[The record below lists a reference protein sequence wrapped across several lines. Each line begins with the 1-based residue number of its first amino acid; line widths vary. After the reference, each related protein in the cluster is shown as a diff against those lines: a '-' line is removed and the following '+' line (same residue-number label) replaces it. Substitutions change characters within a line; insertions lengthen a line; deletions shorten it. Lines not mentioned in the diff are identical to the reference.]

1 MSKNNFV
8 VPLSFETKSPLY
20 LIIINFSITFYYVLL
35 HLYYVLITFLLRGKH
50 LSQVGKDLCEVP
62 IHLKPFLIFIS
73 SLFIFED
80 SSFLNLFSIRNK
92 NLSFVFFIRT
102 NLWRMT
108 GIIVQ
113 KHQKN
118 FIFLFLYIL
127 IIFLKCF

>member
-50 LSQVGKDLCEVP
+50 LSHVGKDLCEVP

-92 NLSFVFFIRT
+92 NLSFVFFY
-102 NLWRMT
+102 
-108 GIIVQ
+108 
-113 KHQKN
+113 KN
-118 FIFLFLYIL
+118 KFVKDDWYYCSETSKKF
-127 IIFLKCF
+127 